1 MALETDPLKRRGLCE
16 IASALLRR
24 IVCGVPIT
32 LEIPREIVDALPVPP
47 DRAEAEVRKELALAL
62 YARGALPTRQLC
74 SWLVLTR
81 GEGEE
86 LLAQRR
92 VPRPYMADELADEMI

>member
-1 MALETDPLKRRGLCE
+1 M
-16 IASALLRR
+16 
-24 IVCGVPIT
+24 PIT

-62 YARGALPTRQLC
+62 YARGALTSRQLC

-81 GEGEE
+81 WEGEE

-92 VPRPYMADELADEMI
+92 VPRPYTADELADEMRHACHGQ